1 MNEWEERVQGE
12 VTRILERHGKPSS
25 KVKGKGKEIF
35 FFFKAKGRSKEMKD
49 KGAVNAKGDEKDR
62 R

>member
-35 FFFKAKGRSKEMKD
+35 FFLKPKEGAKR
-49 KGAVNAKGDEKDR
+49 
-62 R
+62 